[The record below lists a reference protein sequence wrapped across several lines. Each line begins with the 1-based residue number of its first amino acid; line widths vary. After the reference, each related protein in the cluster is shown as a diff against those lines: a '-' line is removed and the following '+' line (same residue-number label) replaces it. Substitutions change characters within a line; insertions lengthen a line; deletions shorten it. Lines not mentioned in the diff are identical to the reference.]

1 MPGVIVTTGTRTGPS
16 GNGIATGEVFFMAAE
31 CERGIDSEAVLV
43 TSLAEFVTAFGG
55 YVSATKYAYQQA
67 RVFFEEGGSAMY
79 VANTAGSGVR
89 ATVALTAEPSAPG
102 VTLTAVGAGTWGNL
116 IKVAVVNN
124 DTDATISVYYNGE
137 TDAELLFTYTG
148 NCQEIVDAVNNS
160 TVLANYCTAALTT
173 SAVGTSI
180 LSTTVTIAA
189 PSNGTYVAAT
199 STQRT
204 AALALFTPDLGP
216 GAVAVP
222 GLYDGT
228 DTDEYDAILAHC
240 VANKRIGL
248 VSFAPTASVSAARG
262 VSTAYKATDQT
273 GQEHLA
279 FYYPNVVIPSGTGVN
294 LSVPPEA
301 YVAAVRARTIKTSGP
316 WRAYAGVVSES
327 RFVTGL
333 ATSVSRAN
341 GDLLDADRINAI
353 RIINGS
359 VRIYGARSHST
370 VTSQWRFI
378 TNRDTMNYVVFKAEE
393 SLEPLVFSGIDG
405 RGGVY
410 LAIRSALQGVLEP
423 IRQAGGFFE
432 MFDTQGRKVDS
443 GYTITVDDSLNPLA
457 QLETGLIKARV
468 GVRVSSVGDKI
479 DVSIIKSNLTSTL
492 V

>member
-16 GNGIATGEVFFMAAE
+16 GNGIATGEIFFMAAE

-89 ATVALTAEPSAPG
+89 ASKVLAAEPAAPG
-102 VTLTAVGAGTWGNL
+102 VTLTAVGAGTWGNS
-116 IKVAVVNN
+116 IKTTVVNN
-124 DTDATISVYYNGE
+124 TTDATISIHYNGE

-148 NCQEIVDAVNNS
+148 TCQEIVDAINNS

-173 SAVGTSI
+173 SANGADI
-180 LSTTVTIAA
+180 LSDAA
-189 PSNGTYVAAT
+189 ISAFTSGTYVAAT
-199 STQRT
+199 NTERT

-248 VSFAPTASVSAARG
+248 VSFAPTASVAAARG

-443 GYTITVDDSLNPLA
+443 GYTITVDDSLNPIA

>member
-89 ATVALTAEPSAPG
+89 ASKVLGAEPSAPG

-116 IKVAVVNN
+116 IKTTVVNN
-124 DTDATISVYYNGE
+124 TTDATISIHYNGE
-137 TDAELLFTYTG
+137 TDAELLFEYTG
-148 NCQEIVDAVNNS
+148 NCQEIVDAINNS
-160 TVLANYCTAALTT
+160 TVLANYCTAALTV
-173 SAVGTSI
+173 SANGADI
-180 LSTTVTIAA
+180 LSDAA
-189 PSNGTYVAAT
+189 IGAFGSGTYVAAT
-199 STQRT
+199 STERT

-228 DTDEYDAILAHC
+228 DTTEYDAILAHC

-248 VSFAPTASVSAARG
+248 VSFAANATISGARG
-262 VSTAYKATDQT
+262 ISTAYKATDQT

-341 GDLLDADRINAI
+341 GDLLDADRVNAI

-432 MFDTQGRKVDS
+432 MFDAQGRKVDS
-443 GYTITVDDSLNPLA
+443 GYTITVDDSLNPIA

>member
-31 CERGIDSEAVLV
+31 CERGIDAEAVLV

-89 ATVALTAEPSAPG
+89 ASAILTADPG
-102 VTLTAVGAGTWGNL
+102 AVAGITLTAVGAGTWGNL
-116 IKVAVVNN
+116 LKVAAVNN
-124 DTDATISVYYNGE
+124 TTDATISIYYNGE
-137 TDAELLFTYTG
+137 TAAELLFEFTG
-148 NCQEIVDAVNNS
+148 TLQETVDAINNS
-160 TVLANYCTAALTT
+160 TVLANYCTAALTALAT
-173 SAVGTSI
+173 PTFALTDSA
-180 LSTTVTIAA
+180 IAA
-189 PSNGTYVAAT
+189 FSGGTYVAAT
-199 STQRT
+199 SSERT

-228 DTDEYDAILAHC
+228 DTAEYDAILAHC
-240 VANKRIGL
+240 VANNRIGL
-248 VSFAPTASVSAARG
+248 VSFAPTASVSTVRG
-262 VSTAYKATDQT
+262 ISTAYQAADPT

-333 ATSVSRAN
+333 ATAVSRAN

-359 VRIYGARSHST
+359 IRIYGARSHST
-370 VTSQWRFI
+370 LTAQWRFI

-432 MFDTQGRKVDS
+432 MFDAQGRKVDS

>member
-16 GNGIATGEVFFMAAE
+16 GNGIAIGEVFFMAAE
-31 CERGIDSEAVLV
+31 CERGIDTEAVLV
-43 TSLAEFVTAFGG
+43 TSLGEFVTAFGG

-79 VANTAGSGVR
+79 VASISGSGVR
-89 ATVALTAEPSAPG
+89 ASKVLAAEPSAPG
-102 VTLTAVGAGTWGNL
+102 VTLTAVGKGTWGNS
-116 IKVAVVNN
+116 IKVDVVNN
-124 DTDATISVYYNGE
+124 DTDATITVRYGADDS
-137 TDAELLFTYTG
+137 LPLFEYTG
-148 NCQEIVDAVNNS
+148 SCQEIVDAVNNS

-173 SAVGTSI
+173 SANGADI
-180 LSTTVTIAA
+180 LSTSAVSAFTL
-189 PSNGTYVAAT
+189 GTYVAAT
-199 STQRT
+199 STERT

-228 DTDEYDAILAHC
+228 DTTEYDAIMAHC
-240 VANKRIGL
+240 VANNRIGL
-248 VSFAPTASVSAARG
+248 VSFAPTASISAAKS
-262 VSTAYKATDQT
+262 VSTAYQATDPT

-301 YVAAVRARTIKTSGP
+301 YVAAVRARTVKTSGA

-327 RFVTGL
+327 RFVTGI
-333 ATSVSRAN
+333 ATAVSRAD
-341 GDLLDADRINAI
+341 GDLLDADRVNAI

-378 TNRDTMNYVVFKAEE
+378 TNRDTMNYVVYLAEE
-393 SLEPLVFSGIDG
+393 ALEPLVFSGIDG

-479 DVSIIKSNLTSTL
+479 DVNIIKSNLTSTL